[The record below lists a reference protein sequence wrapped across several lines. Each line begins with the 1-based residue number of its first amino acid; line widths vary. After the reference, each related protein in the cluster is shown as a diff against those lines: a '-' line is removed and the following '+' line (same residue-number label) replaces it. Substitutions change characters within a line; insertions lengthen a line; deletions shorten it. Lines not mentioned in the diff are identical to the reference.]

1 MELIVQET
9 GVEMV
14 MSFGEP
20 RKIGVNYL
28 KAASVVQWVTNV
40 EWLCHLVTT
49 IPIVLVKWSWPC
61 TTVLILYGL
70 RLVTVLINI
79 PNTSHLMCILI
90 LGVLQCN
97 S

>member
-14 MSFGEP
+14 MSFGDV
-20 RKIGVNYL
+20 GVNYQ
-28 KAASVVQWVTNV
+28 KAASVIQGVTDV
-40 EWLCHLVTT
+40 EWLCHFIIT

-61 TTVLILYGL
+61 TIVLMMYGL

-79 PNTSHLMCILI
+79 HKTSHLMCIFI